1 MMRRILACL
10 LFATSAASA
19 QTVPENVAGALP
31 VEPGLQGQEIV
42 ARAHKAAGGPG
53 WVRPVSLYLKG
64 EAVFHTPQGVRRCE
78 NYEMWRVYPAETG
91 AAHAANGRV
100 RIQYSCAGK
109 LAMLLTF
116 DGESTY
122 TMAGRMPKSDADKEW
137 SENFGF
143 GVIRYA
149 LDPGFRVERLPD
161 DVLEGRGVF
170 IVRVIDPQGGK
181 TQFSIAQDDYAVLR
195 VAFPT
200 SRGWHERIY
209 SDFFRQ
215 PGTDWVQPSRVR
227 LFYDGVKQNEL
238 FWQSFALGRSYP
250 DSLFRVEA
258 PAAR

>member
-1 MMRRILACL
+1 MIRQILMALAL
-10 LFATSAASA
+10 LAMPAAA
-19 QTVPENVAGALP
+19 QTVPEKAAGALP
-31 VEPGLQGQEIV
+31 AAAALSGADIV

-53 WVRPVSLYLKG
+53 WVRPKSLYLKG
-64 EAVFHTPQGVRRCE
+64 EAVFHTAQGVKRCE
-78 NYEMWRVYPAETG
+78 TYEMWRVYPDQTG

-100 RIQYSCAGK
+100 RIQYSCGGK

-122 TMAGRMPKSDADKEW
+122 TMAGKMPKSDADKEW

-161 DVLEGRGVF
+161 DALEGRPVF
-170 IVRVIDPQGGK
+170 IVRVLDPAGGK
-181 TQFSIAQDDYAVLR
+181 TLFAIAQDDFAVLK

-200 SRGWHERIY
+200 ARGWHERIY
-209 SDFFRQ
+209 SDFFRK

-238 FWQSFALGRSYP
+238 FWQDFALGQAYAE
-250 DSLFRVEA
+250 DLFRVE
-258 PAAR
+258 PGK

>member
-1 MMRRILACL
+1 MIRRFLLAL
-10 LFATSAASA
+10 TLAAMPATA
-19 QTVPENVAGALP
+19 QTVPEKVVGALP
-31 VEPGLQGQEIV
+31 EAAALSGADIV
-42 ARAHKAAGGPG
+42 ARAHAAAGGPE
-53 WVRPVSLYLKG
+53 WVRPKSLYMKG
-64 EAVFHTPQGVRRCE
+64 EAVFHTAQGVKRCE
-78 NYEMWRVYPAETG
+78 QYEMWRVYPAKTG

-122 TMAGRMPKSDADKEW
+122 TMAGKMPKSDADKEW

-149 LDPGFRVERLPD
+149 LDDGFRVERLPD

-181 TQFSIAQDDYAVLR
+181 TLFSIAQDDFAVLR
-195 VAFPT
+195 VAFATP
-200 SRGWHERIY
+200 RGWHERIY
-209 SDFFRQ
+209 SNFFRK
-215 PGTDWVQPSRVR
+215 PGSNWVQPSRIR

-238 FWQSFALGRSYP
+238 FWQSFELGQDYP
-250 DSLFRVEA
+250 EALFRVEA
-258 PAAR
+258 PR